1 MIPLIHLAAR
11 RAARRA
17 LVAVFCAAGLAISV
31 PAAAEP
37 GAFEVV
43 GYQGA
48 DYSGASKSW
57 TLPAERPYRYVPFVG
72 EDIGGSVASVL
83 AGGGVGAV
91 LFQRPFFS
99 SKDSICA
106 PDIGSDARPDL
117 KWLGATA
124 TFAAPFGPEAGRAA
138 ANPAAGPKGFA
149 SLIIFRKDLGPP
161 PGALLM
167 DRRRTIGSSCR
178 SPAHKISYKRLF
190 VPVTEPPERSRC
202 FNLSGAYRFEDSK
215 EKVLKFTTAD
225 RLVLLAPGDYS
236 DLYGN
241 VRHRVTATAYGA
253 PECRGDSLSFK
264 SGSSATDVFK
274 LADFRFRDRARSIR
288 ITYDGGPL
296 TPYLSAPPAPVQ
308 TPVAKLTP
316 APAAQTSAAET
327 PAVQTP
333 AAQSAATPAPE
344 APAKKAIAPVQAEPK
359 QAAAPAKTVQPEPKR
374 QAAAPAEPAKPEP
387 AKPEP
392 AKSEPAKSEPA
403 KSEPKQ
409 SAVAQTSG
417 TRAPTA
423 VQQAIP
429 KLTPEALP
437 APGPAPKS
445 TLADKIFQYPV
456 HDIYRLNYCLRW
468 GTDCGA
474 PAAGAW
480 CKTQGFERAS
490 TWQIDKNIGGLFP
503 TILMG
508 DRKVCAQFLCDGFR
522 EITCAK

>member
-1 MIPLIHLAAR
+1 LAAR
-11 RAARRA
+11 RAARAAVVAA
-17 LVAVFCAAGLAISV
+17 LCAAGLAISGS
-31 PAAAEP
+31 AAAEP

-48 DYSGASKSW
+48 DYSGASKTW

-72 EDIGGSVASVL
+72 DDIGGNVASVV

-91 LFQRPFFS
+91 LFERPFFT

-167 DRRRTIGSSCR
+167 DRRRTIGTSCR
-178 SPAHKISYKRLF
+178 SPVHKTSYKRLF

-215 EKVLKFTTAD
+215 EKVLNFTTAD
-225 RLVLLAPGDYS
+225 RLALLAPGDYS
-236 DLYGN
+236 DLYGG
-241 VRHRVTATAYGA
+241 VRHYVTATAFDTPDCA
-253 PECRGDSLSFK
+253 GDSLSFK
-264 SGSSATDVFK
+264 SGSSATDVFR

-288 ITYDGGPL
+288 ISYDRGPL
-296 TPYLSAPPAPVQ
+296 TPYLSAPPTPGE

-316 APAAQTSAAET
+316 APATQT
-327 PAVQTP
+327 PAVE
-333 AAQSAATPAPE
+333 SAATPAPE
-344 APAKKAIAPVQAEPK
+344 APAKKAVAPVQAEPK
-359 QAAAPAKTVQPEPKR
+359 QAAAA
-374 QAAAPAEPAKPEP
+374 
-387 AKPEP
+387 P
-392 AKSEPAKSEPA
+392 AKSEPKRSEPA

-409 SAVAQTSG
+409 SVATQTSG
-417 TRAPTA
+417 TRSPTA

-445 TLADKIFQYPV
+445 TLADEIFQYPV
-456 HDIYRLNYCLRW
+456 HDIYRLNYCLHW
-468 GTDCGA
+468 GADCGA

-490 TWQIDKNIGGLFP
+490 TWRIDKNIGGLFP
-503 TILMG
+503 TIVMG
-508 DRKVCAQFLCDGFR
+508 DRKVCAQFLCDGFQ
-522 EITCAK
+522 EITCTK